1 MRPSKEEQR
10 EVYLELIRRLHEDD
24 TMPSEGSTEHSLER
38 IAAALERIAH
48 EVERRR

>member
-10 EVYLELIRRLHEDD
+10 EAFLELIRRLHEDD
-24 TMPSEGSTEHSLER
+24 TMPSEGSVEHYLER
-38 IAAALERIAH
+38 IAEALERIAH

>member
-1 MRPSKEEQR
+1 MRPSKEQQR
-10 EVYLELIRRLHEDD
+10 EKYLELIRRLREDD
-24 TMPSEGSTEHSLER
+24 TIPQNGSIEHYLER